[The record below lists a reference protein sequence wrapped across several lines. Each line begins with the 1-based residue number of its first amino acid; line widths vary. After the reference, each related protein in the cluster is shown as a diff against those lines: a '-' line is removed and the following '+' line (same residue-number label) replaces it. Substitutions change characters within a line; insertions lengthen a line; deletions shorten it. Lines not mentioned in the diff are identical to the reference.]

1 MPIDDR
7 VPRIPEEDMGEII
20 CDNWNCDYVS
30 DYGRC
35 YMHIYVKCPIYIEW
49 KSLNKR
55 KDNYNHGIK

>member
-7 VPRIPEEDMGEII
+7 VPRIPNDEDLDEIM

-35 YMHIYVKCPIYIEW
+35 YNENYLKCDIYIKW
-49 KSLNKR
+49 KNMEVKYNGNK
-55 KDNYNHGIK
+55 